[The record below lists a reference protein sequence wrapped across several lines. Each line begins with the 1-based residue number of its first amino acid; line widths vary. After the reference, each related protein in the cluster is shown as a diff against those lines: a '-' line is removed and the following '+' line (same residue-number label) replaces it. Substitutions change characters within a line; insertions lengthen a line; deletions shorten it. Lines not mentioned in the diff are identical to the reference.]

1 MMDRIAE
8 ADPGHTRPLPPRRT
22 ALRIRRPRLRRVLR
36 VALLLALVCVVIF
49 GASGAYLYHR
59 LTITHTS
66 YPSAH
71 FNRGQNA
78 VWLEHTW
85 AGDYHTA
92 QDYDALAAQLKREQ
106 VKYVFAHVGPL
117 SSDGTIAPNLAVW
130 APNLAY
136 ALRQR
141 LPGVKVL
148 AWIGQLEAA
157 SGAPANQVVNL
168 ANSSTRNA
176 IAATA
181 TSFITQD
188 GFDGAHYDIEPISN
202 NNAHFLDLLIETRAA
217 LPKGALLSVSAQ
229 KWAPNAHIADLL
241 YRSGHAGQ
249 WWTSYYFAAVA
260 AHVDQMAVMTYDTGM
275 PTAGAYSLFVA
286 QETKHILDAVNSAQ
300 TPPQLLIGV
309 PTYSGDSA
317 WFHASAE
324 NMTSALAGITAGL
337 NGATDPSPFVGVAIY
352 RLAVTSDTD
361 WQVYDRVWL
370 GQR

>member
-1 MMDRIAE
+1 MDRIAE
-8 ADPGHTRPLPPRRT
+8 AEPGHTRPLPPRR
-22 ALRIRRPRLRRVLR
+22 APLLARRPRLRRALR
-36 VALLLALVCVVIF
+36 VALLLALACAVIL
-49 GASGAYLYHR
+49 GASGVYLYHR
-59 LTITHTS
+59 LTVTHTN
-66 YPSAH
+66 YSAAY

-92 QDYDALAAQLKREQ
+92 RDYDTLAAQLKREQ
-106 VKYVFAHVGPL
+106 VRYVFAHVGPL

-130 APNLAY
+130 APNLAI
-136 ALRQR
+136 ALHQR
-141 LPGVKVL
+141 VPGVKVL

-157 SGAPANQVVNL
+157 SGAPADQVVNL
-168 ANSSTRNA
+168 ANSSTRNT
-176 IAATA
+176 ITATA
-181 TSFITQD
+181 ARFITQD
-188 GFDGAHYDIEPISN
+188 GFDGVHYDIEPISN

-249 WWTSYYFAAVA
+249 WWTSYYLAAVA

-275 PTAGAYSLFVA
+275 PTAGAYSFFVA

-309 PTYSGDSA
+309 PTYSGDSV
-317 WFHASAE
+317 WFHSSAE

-352 RLAVTSDTD
+352 RLAVTSDAD
-361 WQVYDRVWL
+361 WQVYDHVWL
-370 GQR
+370 GER